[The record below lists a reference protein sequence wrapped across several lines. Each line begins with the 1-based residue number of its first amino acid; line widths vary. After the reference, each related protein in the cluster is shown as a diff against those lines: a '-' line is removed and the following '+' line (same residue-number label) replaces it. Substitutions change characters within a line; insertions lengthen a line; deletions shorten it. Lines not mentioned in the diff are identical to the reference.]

1 MAQDTVDERREQ
13 EHERDQALPPDVRP
27 IRMPR
32 LLVAFSEFGWRFL
45 VCIAAAAALVYGLA
59 QVALAVIPV
68 FIALLLSTLLVPPAR
83 ALRARGVGDGLSSA
97 IVFIGFLL
105 AFAGVIAV
113 IAPSVSAEFEELP
126 DRLREGAD
134 RFGDILAGA
143 PFNLDPAEVD
153 RQIDTIDDRITDTL
167 SENQGAITSQVVS
180 AGQFAATLFTELVI
194 TLFVLFFFVKDG
206 GKMWRGL
213 LGLFP
218 EPRREPLRQMG
229 DVGWHVLG
237 AYVRGVAF
245 VATFDAVAIAIA
257 LVLIGVPLVLPLAV
271 ITFFAAFVPLAGAI
285 VAGIIAGLVAL
296 AFEGPTAMLLV
307 GLAILVIQ
315 QLEGN
320 FIYPLVV
327 GRTVELH
334 PVTIILAVTVGAIL
348 FGIIG
353 AAIAVPVAAVLT
365 GTIKVLRRTTESA
378 SVAVGPGADT
388 AVAHA
393 MDLRTRMRELAALRR
408 RRPAGARSADLPPE
422 PRDPRDPRDPRG

>member
-1 MAQDTVDERREQ
+1 MAQDTLEDPIEREP
-13 EHERDQALPPDVRP
+13 EERLPPEVRP

-32 LLVAFSEFGWRFL
+32 LLVAVSEFSWRFL
-45 VCIAAAAALVYGLA
+45 ICIAAGVLLVYALA
-59 QVALAVIPV
+59 QISLAVVPV
-68 FIALLLSTLLVPPAR
+68 FVALLLSTLLVPPAR
-83 ALRARGVGDGLSSA
+83 ALQRRGMGNSLASA
-97 IVFIGFLL
+97 IVFIGFLGV
-105 AFAGVIAV
+105 FAGVIAV
-113 IAPSVSAEFEELP
+113 LAPQVSAEFQQLP

-134 RFGDILAGA
+134 RFGDLLAGA

-153 RQIDTIDDRITDTL
+153 RQIDQIDDRITNAL
-167 SENQGAITSQVVS
+167 SENRGAITSQVVS
-180 AGQFAATLFTELVI
+180 AGQFAATLFTEIVI
-194 TLFVLFFFVKDG
+194 TLFVLFFFIKDG
-206 GKMWRGL
+206 GRMWRGL

-218 EPRREPLRQMG
+218 ERRREPLRQVG
-229 DVGWHVLG
+229 DVGWHVIG

-271 ITFFAAFVPLAGAI
+271 ITFFAAFVPLAGAV
-285 VAGIIAGLVAL
+285 VAGVIAGLVAL

-307 GLAILVIQ
+307 GVAILVIQ

-334 PVTIILAVTVGAIL
+334 PVTILLAVTIGAIL

-353 AAIAVPVAAVLT
+353 AAIAVPVAAVIT
-365 GTIKVLRRTTESA
+365 GTIKVLRRTTEGS

-388 AVAHA
+388 ALVAHA
-393 MDLRTRMRELAALRR
+393 MDLRARVRELSALRPR
-408 RRPAGARSADLPPE
+408 RRPSGARQMDE
-422 PRDPRDPRDPRG
+422 PRDPRDPRA